1 MDITRKCQKCG
12 NVWST
17 YGGEPY
23 YCTRCEQ
30 GKNIEVKIRQL
41 EYEIQTLK
49 RKLAG
54 LQENR
59 DEGVQ

>member
-1 MDITRKCQKCG
+1 MSEMWQCVEYLR
-12 NVWST
+12 
-17 YGGEPY
+17 GEPY

>member
-1 MDITRKCQKCG
+1 MSEMWQCVEHLR
-12 NVWST
+12 
-17 YGGEPY
+17 GEPY